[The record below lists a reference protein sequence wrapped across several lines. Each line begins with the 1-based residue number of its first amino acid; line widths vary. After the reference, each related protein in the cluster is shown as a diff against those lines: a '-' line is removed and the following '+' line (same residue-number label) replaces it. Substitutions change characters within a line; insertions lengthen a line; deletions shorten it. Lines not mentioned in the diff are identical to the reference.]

1 MEKRRK
7 LKIMMVAGEASG
19 DGHGAKVVRELR
31 RLNPSIEVF
40 GSAGPRMRAEGVEAI
55 IEAETLSIVGVP
67 EIARALP
74 LFLRTFS
81 TLKRAADQQRPDGV
95 VLVDFPE
102 FNLRLAKALTK
113 RGHRVI
119 YYISPQLWAWRS
131 GRRRIIQKNVE
142 KLLTI
147 LPFEKEWYA
156 DRGVTNVEYVGSP
169 LVNEVKIT
177 HSKEEFCRR
186 HQLDAAKPM
195 IALLPGSRRK
205 EIEYIFP
212 VMVEAATRLSEHTN
226 EIQFIAAVAS
236 ERDKEICQSLL
247 PPSNTHI
254 RIVAGETYD
263 TVNAADAAAVASGT
277 ATLETGIL
285 GTPMV
290 VVYRASRLN
299 YALLRPLIKVPHF
312 ALINLIADDRIV
324 TELIQNDL
332 TAEKLSDELER
343 LLEPKAN
350 AEMRDKLR
358 QAVDKLG
365 GGGTSERAARAIL
378 ELISS
383 QE

>member
-1 MEKRRK
+1 METQKK
-7 LKIMMVAGEASG
+7 KIMMVAGEASG
-19 DGHGAKVVRELR
+19 DSHAAKVVRELR
-31 RLNPSIEVF
+31 QLSPDIEVF
-40 GSAGPRMRAEGVEAI
+40 GSAGPRMRAEGVKAI
-55 IEAETLSIVGVP
+55 VEAETLSIVGVP

-74 LFLRTFS
+74 FFLRTFS
-81 TLKRAADQQRPDGV
+81 TLKRAADQQQPDVV

-131 GRRRIIQKNVE
+131 GRLRVIRDHVE

-147 LPFEKEWYA
+147 LPFEKDWYS
-156 DRGVTNVEYVGSP
+156 DRGVTNVEYFGSP
-169 LVNEVKIT
+169 LVNEVRINQP
-177 HSKEEFCRR
+177 KEEFCTR
-186 HQLDAAKPM
+186 HDLNPAKPI

-212 VMVEAATRLSEHTN
+212 VMIEASARLSESNN
-226 EIQFIAAVAS
+226 EIQFVAAVAS
-236 ERDKEICQSLL
+236 ERDKETCGSLL
-247 PPSNTHI
+247 PPNNTNI
-254 RIVAGETYD
+254 RTVAGETYD
-263 TVNAADAAAVASGT
+263 AVNAADAAAVASGT
-277 ATLETGIL
+277 ATLETGLI

-332 TAEKLSDELER
+332 TPETLSNELEG
-343 LLEPKAN
+343 LLKPEAN
-350 AEMRDKLR
+350 AEMRENLR
-358 QAVDKLG
+358 KAADKLG
-365 GGGTSERAARAIL
+365 GGGTSERAARSIL
-378 ELISS
+378 EIINGP
-383 QE
+383 Q